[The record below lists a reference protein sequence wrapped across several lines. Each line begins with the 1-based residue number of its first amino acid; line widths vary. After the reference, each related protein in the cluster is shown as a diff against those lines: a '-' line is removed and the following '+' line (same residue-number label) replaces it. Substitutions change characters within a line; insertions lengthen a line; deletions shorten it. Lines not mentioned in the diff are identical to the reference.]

1 MILVAGTAAA
11 KMALYVQKLPNA
23 RIGKATI
30 LSKIKNFC
38 IFDHQYDC
46 EPREQLGT
54 EDAHQA
60 LVQRSTTADMEE
72 GRLVEG
78 DE

>member
-11 KMALYVQKLPNA
+11 KMAYVQKLPNA
-23 RIGKATI
+23 HIGNATI

-54 EDAHQA
+54 EDAHKA
-60 LVQRSTTADMEE
+60 LVQR
-72 GRLVEG
+72 
-78 DE
+78 